1 MPTSYPT
8 KQAAVDAV
16 FGAGTKILGEQA
28 NIGDAPNDKF
38 DPSKP
43 VDSVVNPR
51 TVKKPNGSVLSVQR
65 ADGTPD
71 TMVISDAK
79 PVGGDTTGG
88 GKGGV
93 GYEVL
98 EGGKTTPKA
107 TGSPISEWDRLDSSG
122 KVIPPGD
129 TTTPA
134 VAMRDPKAPAGSQP
148 YTITGGTELGAPS
161 TWTPIREDPKDDT
174 SRVIGL
180 YDPKSQKVAASV
192 SAAPGAKPS
201 DPSKWTPIY
210 RTPGDSSSGVV
221 GQWDPTNN
229 ELHAVSAAPDG
240 TQIVATTTAIYS
252 IDKDTGKSTKVQDL
266 DPAAVNKQAV
276 TLGSKVYT
284 FDPKDGSFTLPP
296 NVQAAATVGNSTTL
310 KDLVW
315 YDDQGKEVGRT
326 PNPNYGKAPVT
337 APTPNTVAP
346 MIQVPDPKDP
356 SQLVWIENKGQVVA
370 SEALKQLA
378 SHLSGQVIDGKIS
391 VDEAKALIDA
401 SNAKMTNDINKQN
414 ADTNKATQIGTAAGD
429 VLRNAASNAQT
440 GAGLLQNRVTTA
452 TGALNSLVSSAA
464 GSKMT
469 SIPGGVGE
477 GLVNGLQDWVTG
489 LGGGKDVYDT
499 AARMVQAADPKISS
513 DPTLANQAQQTLGN
527 MLALYQQQNGGQP
540 HPAVAATQ
548 AANASAQG
556 GGVTAPVTIPG
567 NAQGQ
572 QTNVGVN
579 QALQQQ
585 QQADAALARQRA
597 AALVR
602 PPVPVQG
609 SGFVAP
615 ISAVPGANYG
625 AATAYTGGVA
635 PWLAQPQP
643 SFVAPMIPT

>member
-51 TVKKPNGSVLSVQR
+51 TVKTPNGTVLSVQR

-79 PVGGDTTGG
+79 PVSGDTTGG
-88 GKGGV
+88 GKGGI

-98 EGGKTTPKA
+98 EGGKTTPPK
-107 TGSPISEWDRLDSSG
+107 TGTPASGLERLDANLQ
-122 KVIPPGD
+122 P
-129 TTTPA
+129 TTDPKQT
-134 VAMRDPKAPAGSQP
+134 VYVRDPKAAPGTPPFKVEA
-148 YTITGGTELGAPS
+148 GTELGDPS
-161 TWTPIREDPKDDT
+161 TWTPIKNPNDPNET
-174 SRVIGL
+174 IGL
-180 YDPKSQKVAASV
+180 FDPQSKKVAASV
-192 SAAPGAKPS
+192 AAAPNAKPS
-201 DPSKWTPIY
+201 GVYTNLIDPNDPAGKRVIGMVDT
-210 RTPGDSSSGVV
+210 GDKSVHSVA
-221 GQWDPTNN
+221 T
-229 ELHAVSAAPDG
+229 APDN
-240 TQIVATTTAIYS
+240 TQIVATPTAIYLL
-252 IDKDTGKSTKVQDL
+252 DKTTGAVINKQDV
-266 DPAAVNKQAV
+266 AAGDVNKQAV
-276 TLGSKVYT
+276 TVGGKVYS
-284 FDPKDGSFTLPP
+284 FDPKTGEFTLPA

-315 YDDQGKEVGRT
+315 YDDQGNEVGRT

-401 SNAKMTNDINKQN
+401 SNAKMTNDINQQN
-414 ADTNKATQIGTAAGD
+414 ADTSKATQIAGAAGNI
-429 VLRNAASNAQT
+429 LSNAASNAQT
-440 GAGLLQNRVTTA
+440 GAGMLNQRVSSA
-452 TGALNSLVSSAA
+452 TGALTSLVSSAA

-556 GGVTAPVTIPG
+556 GGVTAPNTYNPNDLQWTQKTGTPG
-567 NAQGQ
+567 DVAGR
-572 QTNVGVN
+572 TVG
-579 QALQQQ
+579 
-585 QQADAALARQRA
+585 
-597 AALVR
+597 
-602 PPVPVQG
+602 P
-609 SGFVAP
+609 
-615 ISAVPGANYG
+615 
-625 AATAYTGGVA
+625 GGVILGPNGQPATPAFQA
-635 PWLAQPQP
+635 PMTAQPAA
-643 SFVAPMIPT
+643 VAPMIPTPGLYNPWYQQQYPSAVGTISTGPNAANGFVAPIAA